1 MFKGATLTNIAS
13 SGFSSQITY
22 KTEQYKKKR
31 EQYRLKYT
39 CILIKQVI
47 KFYYFKK
54 NYIYHSVTLHKTHG
68 DITNQ

>member
-1 MFKGATLTNIAS
+1 MFKGATLTNTAS

-22 KTEQYKKKR
+22 KR

-54 NYIYHSVTLHKTHG
+54 NYIYHSVTVHKTHG